1 MTGTKI
7 CHEGND
13 ELIIT
18 ALASGATQAEAGRS
32 AGVSDRT
39 VRRRLEDEAFVEQVR
54 KTRTELISQAG
65 GRAASLVG
73 NAVAVFQELLGSDN
87 ETIRLR
93 AAQAVIDTGR
103 RLVTDS
109 DIAGRLD
116 HLERIN
122 AMDHQQEEAR

>member
-1 MTGTKI
+1 MNGTQI
-7 CHEGND
+7 CKDGND

-18 ALASGATQAEAGRS
+18 ALASGATQVEAGLAAR
-32 AGVSDRT
+32 VSDRT

-65 GRAASLVG
+65 GRAASLVS
-73 NAVAVFQELLGSDN
+73 NAVAVFQELLGSAN

-103 RLVTDS
+103 RLVTES
-109 DIAGRLD
+109 DIAARLD
-116 HLERIN
+116 RLERIN
-122 AMDHQQEEAR
+122 AMDHQDEEVR